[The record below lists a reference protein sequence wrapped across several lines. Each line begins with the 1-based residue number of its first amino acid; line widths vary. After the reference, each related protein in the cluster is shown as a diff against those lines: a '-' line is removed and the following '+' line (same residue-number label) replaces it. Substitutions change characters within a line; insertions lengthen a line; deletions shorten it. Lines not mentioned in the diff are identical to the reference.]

1 MGLLLAGLL
10 LAVGAAVGTPGA
22 LAQNSAQA
30 QSNAQAQNEAS
41 VQGSRA
47 VAVVVHV
54 DVPETSLDRADLLD
68 LYLGDVRFWD
78 DGTRVILFDQ
88 RRTTE
93 VKESFYDYL
102 GRSISRM
109 KSLWLRR
116 RLAGEGDPPEALA
129 SDADVLTQVAE
140 TPGAIGF
147 VRADRARDAGDV
159 RVVRLVPM
167 K

>member
-1 MGLLLAGLL
+1 MAALAL
-10 LAVGAAVGTPGA
+10 VGTPYG
-22 LAQNSAQA
+22 QA
-30 QSNAQAQNEAS
+30 QDDAS
-41 VQGSRA
+41 AQGSRS
-47 VAVVVHV
+47 VAVVVHP
-54 DVPETSLDRADLLD
+54 DVPEISLDRSDLLD

-78 DGTRVILFDQ
+78 DGTRVVLFDQ
-88 RRTTE
+88 RRTTD

-129 SDADVLTQVAE
+129 SDDAVLTQVAE

-147 VRADRARDAGDV
+147 VRADRARGLEGI
-159 RVVRLVPM
+159 RVVRLLPIR
-167 K
+167 

>member
-10 LAVGAAVGTPGA
+10 LAVGAAVGTPG
-22 LAQNSAQA
+22 AQA